1 MTSSNGSYLLLT
13 NKIPRSMKLT
23 ALSLM
28 LSLSAFAANADA
40 QQVSVTVSN
49 AKVKTVL
56 NSISDQTGLSLA
68 YSAQVVDLNR
78 KVSLNFVN
86 TEVSEVLN
94 AMFGNTAIGYE
105 IKDGKIYLFKAAE
118 RTTALA
124 NQQKKIITGT
134 VVDPNGEA
142 VIGANVLVKGTTN
155 GTITDMDGKFSL
167 EVPEGAM
174 LLVSYIGYGDYETKV
189 GNQSNLSI
197 TLKEDSK
204 ALDEVVVV
212 GYGTQKKAD
221 LTGSVANINTEK
233 LNTESNATIGQALQG
248 KIAGVDVVSQG
259 GAPGGSTRIMVRG
272 IGTLN
277 NSAPLYIVDGM
288 YMSGI
293 DHINPNDIASI
304 DVLKDAS
311 SAAIYGSRA
320 ANGVIIVTTK
330 EGSNTEGKPIIDLS
344 ANIGVSSPSKYL
356 DLLDAS
362 GWAEVTTVSRQ
373 AAGLE
378 PLEMA
383 TNLDQK
389 PNNDWQDLMFGPALM
404 QNYALSVKGGGKH
417 STYYNSVGY
426 TNQDG
431 VMKGTNYQRYTLQSK
446 QDFKKGFFQAGT
458 NVVLTYDQD
467 KPLESAVRGGM
478 VGHVIQSIPTLDQYD
493 ENRTG
498 GYGGLYGD
506 VVNLYHPL
514 GMIDDNL
521 MSRTRENVKIF
532 ANAYVSIEPFKG
544 LKYKLN
550 LTPDF
555 QFYRYNHYLG
565 LYDFGLASNDIT
577 QLSEEQTRTRNILVE
592 NLLTFDRIFGDHK
605 ISLLAGYTYQDSR
618 YRYIR
623 GEGQGMP
630 GNITELDAASTGL
643 YVSGNSTRSVLTS
656 ILGRAF
662 YSYKN
667 RYLITA
673 TIRRDGSSK
682 FGPNNRYGNFPSIS
696 LGWNIAEEEFVKRN
710 TPWLDQLKLRGGYG
724 VLGNQEISDYQYS
737 SVVSTGINYPDGNG
751 GLLQGAFPKD
761 FASPDI
767 RWEETAMT
775 NIGIDFMS
783 LNNRLTLTAD
793 WYVKNTK
800 DILLNVPIPI
810 STGGSNDPIRNAGKI
825 QNKGFEFN
833 LGWNDSLSKDFSYG
847 VNFIGTYNKNE
858 VVEMGSE
865 SQVITGGTIH
875 GGTYTSKT
883 LAGYPIGGFWLI
895 PTDGYFNSEE
905 EVQAY
910 QKDGVLIQPSAEP
923 GDIRFKDTNNDG
935 TINDDDRIYC
945 GSPFPKFT
953 YSING
958 NISYKNIDFTIGF
971 QGVSGNK
978 IYNATRLE
986 LEDVTRGTNYLS
998 SCLDYW
1004 TPENLDAAHPR
1015 LIWTDPNR
1023 NSRPESDR
1031 YLENG
1036 SYFRL
1041 RNLQIGYTIPT
1052 YKLHGLVQKARIYFN
1067 AENLFTITSYSGYTP
1082 DVNSTDVYSRGFD
1095 EFIYPSNRTFMIV

>member
-1 MTSSNGSYLLLT
+1 MKISTFLLGACVFCSYAENSFSQNARVSI
-13 NKIPRSMKLT
+13 NKN
-23 ALSLM
+23 
-28 LSLSAFAANADA
+28 NAQLEEILREIESQTDYLFIYNN
-40 QQVSVTVSN
+40 QVDV
-49 AKVKTVL
+49 
-56 NSISDQTGLSLA
+56 
-68 YSAQVVDLNR
+68 NR
-78 KVSLNFVN
+78 KYSVKAK
-86 TEVSEVLN
+86 TKPVSEVLN
-94 AMFGNTAIGYE
+94 N
-105 IKDGKIYLFKAAE
+105 LFKNAGIEYEMEGTHIVLSSKRKSAIAE
-118 RTTALA
+118 PAVS
-124 NQQKKIITGT
+124 QQAKTITGQI
-134 VVDPNGEA
+134 VDAAGEP

-155 GTITDMDGKFSL
+155 GTVTDIDGKFSL
-167 EVPEGAM
+167 NVEAGAV
-174 LLVSYIGYGDYETKV
+174 LEISYIGYLSQEIVV
-189 GNQSNLSI
+189 GNQSVINV
-197 TLKEDSK
+197 TLREDTK
-204 ALDEVVVV
+204 ALDEVVVI

-221 LTGSVANINTEK
+221 LTGSVANVSTDD
-233 LNTESNATIGQALQG
+233 LNTQSNTTIGQALQG
-248 KIAGVDVVSQG
+248 KIAGVDIVSQG

-288 YMSGI
+288 YMSSI

-320 ANGVIIVTTK
+320 ANGVVIVTTK
-330 EGSNTEGKPIIDLS
+330 EGSNTEGKPIVDLS
-344 ANIGVSSPSKYL
+344 ANIGVSTPSKYL
-356 DLLDAS
+356 DLLDAA
-362 GWAEVTTVSRQ
+362 GWAEVTTAARQ
-373 AAGLE
+373 ASGMA
-378 PLEMA
+378 PLDMA
-383 TNLDQK
+383 LDLASK
-389 PNNDWQDLMFGPALM
+389 PNNDWQDIMFDPALM
-404 QNYALSVKGGGKH
+404 QNYNLSVKGGGKY

-431 VMKGTNYQRYTLQSK
+431 TMKGTNYQRYTLQSK
-446 QDFKKGFFQAGT
+446 QDFKKGIFQAGT

-467 KPLESAVRGGM
+467 KPQEGAVRGGM
-478 VGHVIQSIPTLDQYD
+478 VGHIIQSVPTLEQYD
-493 ENRTG
+493 DSRVG
-498 GYGGLYGD
+498 GYGELYGD

-514 GMIDDNL
+514 TMVDDNI
-521 MSRTRENVKIF
+521 MSRYRENVKIY
-532 ANAYVSIEPFKG
+532 ANAYVSVEPIKG

-565 LYDFGLASNDIT
+565 VYNCGLVSNDIS

-592 NLLTFDRIFGDHK
+592 NLLTFDRTFGDHK
-605 ISLLAGYTYQDSR
+605 ISLLAGYTYQDSQ
-618 YRYIR
+618 YRYLL
-623 GEGQGMP
+623 GEGQGMS
-630 GNITELDAASTGL
+630 GTIKELDAATSGL
-643 YVSGNSTRSVLTS
+643 YTSGNFTRSVLTS
-656 ILGRAF
+656 ILGRVF
-662 YSYKN
+662 YSYKD

-673 TIRRDGSSK
+673 TIRRDGSSR
-682 FGPNNRYGNFPSIS
+682 FGANHRYGNFPSVSI
-696 LGWNIAEEEFVKRN
+696 GWNVAEEEFVKN
-710 TPWLDQLKLRGGYG
+710 NVSWLDQLKLRGGYG

-737 SVVSTGINYPDGNG
+737 SVVTTGINYPNGLG

-761 FASPDI
+761 FSSPNI
-767 RWEETAMT
+767 KWEETAMT
-775 NIGIDFMS
+775 NIGIDFMALRS
-783 LNNRLTLTAD
+783 RLSLTAD

-810 STGGSNDPIRNAGKI
+810 STGGANDPIRNAGKI
-825 QNKGFEFN
+825 RNQGFEFN
-833 LGWNDSLSKDFSYG
+833 IGWNDAVNKELSYG

-858 VVEMGSE
+858 VIEMGSE
-865 SQVITGGTIH
+865 SQTITSGTIH
-875 GGTYTSKT
+875 GGTYTTRT

-895 PTDGYFNSEE
+895 PTDGYFNSVE

-935 TINDDDRIYC
+935 TINDKDRVYC

-958 NISYKNIDFTIGF
+958 NLTYKNWDFSIGF
-971 QGVSGNK
+971 QGVAGNK

-998 SCLDYW
+998 TTLDCW
-1004 TPENLDAAHPR
+1004 TPENQDASVPR

-1041 RNLQIGYTIPT
+1041 RSLQVGYTFPNVWF
-1052 YKLHGLVQKARIYFN
+1052 HGLIQKARVYFN

-1095 EFIYPSNRTFMIV
+1095 EFIYPSNRTFMLGLNVTF